1 MDFTDAHAEAVC
13 KDRGYSRQ
21 FVGWLHEQESIGVYK
36 GCIAFPVHND
46 KGQVVRIH
54 FKRDHWEY
62 YPKGGETAPLV
73 VGAPIGHAAE
83 VLAFESQWDAFAMLD
98 KLGAH
103 HAENANKY
111 CAYITRGASSN
122 TNFSKLAIPKLIAC
136 PQNDP
141 AEKASKSTGR
151 TPAEEWLFRIQST
164 KHKTTEFVVFET
176 PSQHKDAND
185 WIRADKPTQ
194 EKVVRMV
201 IQDSKSP
208 TPNESCPLIDQP
220 PGSPVETDPRIPEE
234 VFPIPAGGIGF
245 TLAARVIFSVIG
257 GSRRV
262 FIREGVVC
270 EVVSGRGEADYLAPV
285 LPERF
290 CNLVESFG
298 YQVRRREEDMQKGT
312 VTWRKATFPIS
323 SAKIILVSDM
333 AGKYLPPIRQLTAC
347 PIFTQDGVVI
357 GQGYHDHAGGTYV
370 TDGIM
375 PHDVPLDAAKTSLMG
390 LLEDFNFTTPADK
403 SRAMA
408 SLLSPALKMGG
419 WIKEDFPLD
428 VAEADQSQSG
438 KTYRQKL
445 VNRIYNEIPSAI
457 TAPRGGVG
465 SLDET
470 ISAAL
475 IRGRPFITLD
485 NFRGRL
491 DSTILE
497 QAIRGMNRVSCRELR
512 NRADVDTQPF
522 NWQLS
527 TNGAEFTRDIA
538 NRSIIT
544 RIRKQPD
551 GYAFRQHP
559 EGDLLAH
566 VAANQSF
573 YLGAIFSVIREW
585 ARHDCKR
592 SDEHRHDFRDWCRS
606 LDWIVQNVFG
616 LAPLLDGHREEQ
628 ARTANPLLQW
638 LRDVTNAAR
647 SANQLDRQLST
658 SQLVNIAEDAGIE
671 FPGNPYNKDDPPQ
684 RTGKILG
691 KLFKDADGHPITV
704 DGFTV
709 SREVVITYSDR
720 GGEPQKF
727 YTIRGNG
734 NH

>member
-1 MDFTDAHAEAVC
+1 
-13 KDRGYSRQ
+13 
-21 FVGWLHEQESIGVYK
+21 
-36 GCIAFPVHND
+36 
-46 KGQVVRIH
+46 
-54 FKRDHWEY
+54 
-62 YPKGGETAPLV
+62 
-73 VGAPIGHAAE
+73 
-83 VLAFESQWDAFAMLD
+83 
-98 KLGAH
+98 
-103 HAENANKY
+103 
-111 CAYITRGASSN
+111 
-122 TNFSKLAIPKLIAC
+122 
-136 PQNDP
+136 
-141 AEKASKSTGR
+141 
-151 TPAEEWLFRIQST
+151 
-164 KHKTTEFVVFET
+164 
-176 PSQHKDAND
+176 
-185 WIRADKPTQ
+185 
-194 EKVVRMV
+194 
-201 IQDSKSP
+201 
-208 TPNESCPLIDQP
+208 
-220 PGSPVETDPRIPEE
+220 
-234 VFPIPAGGIGF
+234 
-245 TLAARVIFSVIG
+245 
-257 GSRRV
+257 
-262 FIREGVVC
+262 
-270 EVVSGRGEADYLAPV
+270 
-285 LPERF
+285 
-290 CNLVESFG
+290 
-298 YQVRRREEDMQKGT
+298 
-312 VTWRKATFPIS
+312 
-323 SAKIILVSDM
+323 
-333 AGKYLPPIRQLTAC
+333 
-347 PIFTQDGVVI
+347 
-357 GQGYHDHAGGTYV
+357 
-370 TDGIM
+370 
-375 PHDVPLDAAKTSLMG
+375 
-390 LLEDFNFTTPADK
+390 
-403 SRAMA
+403 
-408 SLLSPALKMGG
+408 MGG